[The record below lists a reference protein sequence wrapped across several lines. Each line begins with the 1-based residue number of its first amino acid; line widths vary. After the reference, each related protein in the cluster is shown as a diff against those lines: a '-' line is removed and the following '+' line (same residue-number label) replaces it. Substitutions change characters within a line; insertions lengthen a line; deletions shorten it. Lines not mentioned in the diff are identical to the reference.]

1 MKTSFVRLAR
11 IGTVLALL
19 VVVIGAWVRLTDA
32 GLGCPDWPGCYG
44 QLFVTESTREA
55 AEAFPERPLDVGKAW
70 REMIH
75 RYLATGLGLL
85 CLIMAGLAWAN
96 RRDPEQPTRLAYFLL
111 ALVIFQGLLGM
122 WTVTLLLQPMIVMAH
137 LLGGLA
143 TLGLLFWLGEWRRG
157 LSSGTDLPGRMH
169 AARTERTEATWSEQ
183 AIPPDMAQA
192 ASTQMASPQ
201 AAPPQAPSLK
211 APSPQVART
220 ASRESAQ
227 VSSPRLALAGLAAAA
242 ILVLQIALGG
252 WTSANYA
259 ALACP
264 DFPTCQTRWWPPV
277 TDFREGFVLWREL
290 GVDYEGGVLD
300 NPARVAIHFSHR
312 LGAIAATAMLGLL
325 GWMMVR
331 RPRLRP
337 DGIAV
342 LGTLGVQLILG
353 ASIIIYSVPLAISV
367 AHNGVAAL
375 LLLTVLNAN
384 QQIGYFR

>member
-1 MKTSFVRLAR
+1 MKTNFVRLAR
-11 IGTVLALL
+11 TGTVLALL

-44 QLFVTESTREA
+44 QLVVTESTREA

-85 CLIMAGLAWAN
+85 CLIMSGLAWFN
-96 RRDPEQPTRLAYFLL
+96 RRDPDQPTRLPHVLL
-111 ALVIFQGLLGM
+111 AVVIFQGLLGM
-122 WTVTLLLQPMIVMAH
+122 WTVTLLLQPVIVMAH
-137 LLGGLA
+137 LLGGLT
-143 TLGLLFWLGEWRRG
+143 TLGLVFWLGEWRPALARIAG
-157 LSSGTDLPGRMH
+157 AAHRPVHAQPTASSWL
-169 AARTERTEATWSEQ
+169 ARTGIA
-183 AIPPDMAQA
+183 
-192 ASTQMASPQ
+192 
-201 AAPPQAPSLK
+201 
-211 APSPQVART
+211 
-220 ASRESAQ
+220 
-227 VSSPRLALAGLAAAA
+227 ALAVLA
-242 ILVLQIALGG
+242 VQIALGG

-312 LGAIAATAMLGLL
+312 LGAIAATLVLGVL
-325 GWMMVR
+325 GWMLVR

-342 LGTLGVQLILG
+342 LAALGVQLALG
-353 ASIIIYSVPLAISV
+353 ASIIVYGVPLAVAV

-375 LLLTVLNAN
+375 LLLAVLNAN
-384 QQIGYFR
+384 QRIGHHQ